1 MSNIKY
7 PGIEVQLIG
16 EDGNAFFIVGRVIRA
31 MKREG
36 VPMEV
41 LNEFRAEALSGDY
54 NHVLNTVQ
62 KYVTIY

>member
-1 MSNIKY
+1 MSDIKY

-31 MKREG
+31 MKHEG

-62 KYVTIY
+62 KYVSIY

>member
-1 MSNIKY
+1 MSDIKY

>member
-1 MSNIKY
+1 MSIKY

-16 EDGNAFFIVGRVIRA
+16 EDGNALFIVGRVIRA
-31 MKREG
+31 MKHEG

-41 LNEFRAEALSGDY
+41 LNKFRAEALSGDY

>member
-1 MSNIKY
+1 MSDIKY

-16 EDGNAFFIVGRVIRA
+16 EDGNALEIVGRVIRA

-62 KYVTIY
+62 KYVSIY

>member
-1 MSNIKY
+1 MSIKY

-16 EDGNAFFIVGRVIRA
+16 EDGNALFIVGRVIRA
-31 MKREG
+31 MKHEG